1 MTYITTLT
9 IIYCNLFLFSLFF
22 SVKKIMTSNFHYEFK
37 IRETENGFYKISQFE
52 EENLFMNIYF
62 LFRFQRFLSPYC
74 KWGKK
79 AIRTLEINVRRKWVK
94 RDLCNVDYF
103 VDLVKKTSPNI
114 DPTNCY
120 FDSEDY
126 FIKLMFLKPF
136 IELLYYGK
144 VFKKR
149 EKKNPVKT
157 RKMIR

>member
-1 MTYITTLT
+1 MSTVY
-9 IIYCNLFLFSLFF
+9 FF
-22 SVKKIMTSNFHYEFK
+22 QFMFDQIDQGY
-37 IRETENGFYKISQFE
+37 YKISE
-52 EENLFMNIYF
+52 LDDETLFINIFYF
-62 LFRFQRFLSPYC
+62 YCFVKYLSPYC

-103 VDLVKKTSPNI
+103 VDLVKKTSPTI
-114 DPTNCY
+114 DPTDYY
-120 FDSEDY
+120 FNSEDY
-126 FIKLMFLKPF
+126 FIKLLFLKPF

-149 EKKNPVKT
+149 EKTNPIKI